1 MYYPKSQN
9 RKNVEEN
16 KVLLNW
22 KKYDPTAIRIV
33 ENCDYVDQNFLNPHP
48 FP

>member
-16 KVLLNW
+16 KALLNW
-22 KKYDPTAIRIV
+22 KNMILPQSESWKIATTKTRI
-33 ENCDYVDQNFLNPHP
+33 F
-48 FP
+48 